1 MKTNKSVILAGTALA
16 GTAVATLFAG
26 AAMAQSTGSQAIE
39 VIIKGGPRSTAGLAV
54 QTNQAKDQSI
64 VNKDYI
70 AKQIGSE
77 NFAQS
82 INLVPGVN
90 YTSEDPTGLTSGDF
104 RMHGFDGAHVSIT
117 VDGTPLNDTG
127 NYAIYPGEYAVAES
141 VDHITVNMG
150 QTEVDSPTASAIGGT
165 VNILTKVP
173 DATPGIEVNPSLGSY
188 RYERLYAGLNTGA
201 IGPTG
206 LRGYVSVNDTAA
218 DKWRG
223 EGRLKRWGSDGKLY
237 QPLDNGGFLS
247 VGYTWASEDNDFYYS
262 GSAPGTV
269 NGTGTPNLTQ
279 YGYDYDYN
287 TAWAPETAKPGVK
300 DSVPTPTG
308 APSASQYG
316 NDAGF
321 WALHPNPVDFG
332 DIRGQSKFNFG
343 DKATLTVDPYFF
355 FTIANGGGATAIN
368 ENDPRLIGAATTFPT
383 CKVGTVTK
391 GVDLNGDGDCM
402 DSVLLY
408 SPSNT
413 ETHRYGVNSSFIYR
427 FTDTQTLQATYT
439 LDYGRH
445 RQTGDFTFID
455 PTTGITDNVFG
466 SKPGYG
472 TPVIAADGTQL
483 ENRNRFSI
491 AKLNQ
496 FSLNYVGRF
505 MDDKL
510 HLNVGIRDPHFERDL
525 NQFCYTYNG
534 SSAYCDSIDPSSVA
548 AAMAADNTGTHAAGA
563 TATKLSNLL
572 GITVKYGENNLANF
586 KMPFKQDYKF
596 TQMLP
601 NVGAS
606 YNFNEN
612 NQIYATAS
620 EGYSAPKTDD
630 LYVSSTELVKPE
642 TTNNIGGGYRFK
654 NAAFLASVNLW
665 ASDWKNHI
673 VQSYDPLDPTLS
685 IDRNV
690 GEVKLY
696 GLDAEA
702 GWTVTPHFNLYGS
715 AALEHSAL
723 QNNYTLTYGSGPD
736 KGAAAVLPVKGKE
749 LVMTPDQTYTGRGT
763 YHNDMFSV
771 SLEAKYQSKRYI
783 SDTNDAFLKGNTVV
797 NMDAEYYLP
806 KLGKGGMIQ
815 LNVTNLFSTKSYSRS
830 STVSTVNDVVNS
842 VGDHIF
848 GSSAFVYTAS
858 PVQAIVELKTKF

>member
-1 MKTNKSVILAGTALA
+1 MKTNISNKSVILAGTALA
-16 GTAVATLFAG
+16 GTAIAGLFAG
-26 AAMAQSTGSQAIE
+26 TAMAQSTGSQAVE
-39 VIIKGGPRSTAGLAV
+39 VIIKGGPRSTGGVGV

-77 NFAQS
+77 NFAQA
-82 INLVPGVN
+82 INLVPGVS
-90 YTSEDPTGLTSGDF
+90 YTSEDPTGLSSGDF

-117 VDGTPLNDTG
+117 IDGTPINDTG
-127 NYAIYPGEYAVAES
+127 NYAIFPGEYAVAES
-141 VDHITVNMG
+141 IDHITVNMG

-165 VNILTKVP
+165 VNIITKVP
-173 DATPGIEVNPSLGSY
+173 EATPSIEVNPSLGSY
-188 RYERLYAGLNTGA
+188 DYERLYAGLNTGA

-206 LRGYVSVNDTAA
+206 LRGYVSVNDTSA

-223 EGRLKRWGSDGKLY
+223 EGQLKRWGSDGKLY

-247 VGYTWASEDNDFYYS
+247 VGYTWASERNDFYFD
-262 GSAPGTV
+262 GSTSQEQQFGYDFDYNLGWAPPTAVAGQADSTKASNAGSSFTTAPG
-269 NGTGTPNLTQ
+269 Q
-279 YGYDYDYN
+279 
-287 TAWAPETAKPGVK
+287 A
-300 DSVPTPTG
+300 
-308 APSASQYG
+308 G
-316 NDAGF
+316 NDSNF
-321 WALHPNPVDFG
+321 WGLHPNPVDFG

-355 FTIANGGGATAIN
+355 FTLANGGGATYISECDA
-368 ENDPRLIGAATTFPT
+368 RLVGSTAGTNGT
-383 CKVGTVTK
+383 CGTGK
-391 GVDLNGDGDCM
+391 GNGVDLNHDGDVL

-427 FTDTQTLQATYT
+427 FTDSQVIQATYT

-445 RQTGDFTFID
+445 RQTGDFTTID
-455 PTTGITDNVFG
+455 PTTGMPQNVFG

-472 TPVIAADGTQL
+472 TPILAADGTQL

-496 FSLNYVGRF
+496 FSLNYLGRF

-510 HLNVGIRDPHFERDL
+510 HVNVGIRDPHFERDL
-525 NQFCYTYNG
+525 NQYCYTFNG
-534 SSAYCDSIDPSSVA
+534 ATAYCDSVSTAAVA
-548 AAMAADNTGTHAAGA
+548 AALAKDDTGTHAPNA
-563 TATKLSNLL
+563 TATNLSNLL
-572 GITVKYGENNLANF
+572 GTTVKYGANNLANF
-586 KMPFKQDYKF
+586 RMPFAQTYKF

-642 TTNNIGGGYRFK
+642 TTDNIGGGYRFK

-665 ASDWKNHI
+665 GSDWKNHI
-673 VQSYDPLDPTLS
+673 VQSFDPVDPTLS

-696 GLDAEA
+696 GLDTEA
-702 GWTVTPHFNLYGS
+702 GWTVTPHVNLYAS

-723 QNNYTLTYGSGPD
+723 QNNYTVTYGSGPD
-736 KGAAAVLPVKGKE
+736 KGLVATMPVKGKE
-749 LVMTPDQTYTGRGT
+749 LVLTPDQTLSGRAT

-771 SLEAKYQSKRYI
+771 SLEAKYQSKRYV
-783 SDTNDAFLKGNTVV
+783 SDTNDSSLKANTVA
-797 NMDAEYYLP
+797 NLDAEYFLP
-806 KLGKGGMIQ
+806 YLGKGGMIQ
-815 LNVTNLFSTKSYSRS
+815 LNITNLFNSKYYVRST
-830 STVSTVNDVVNS
+830 TVGTVNDVVFAN
-842 VGDHIF
+842 GDHIF
-848 GSSAFVYTAS
+848 GSSNFLYTAS
-858 PVQAIVELKTKF
+858 PIQAVVQLKTKF